1 MPNRH
6 TTLTSLFTDIAG
18 AIRSKTGDSAEIK
31 ADDFDTAIE
40 AIPTGGSGG
49 GEFTT
54 EQLLGVDPIDSLS
67 YDGTTLPKYAL
78 CHRTINNI
86 SLPNLTTINDGSLSY
101 VNTHSNLNTLFS
113 KLETINTSGLQ
124 YFNENI
130 ILTSNYDIVFPKL
143 VNVDSSSFDN
153 FAGTYS
159 EYDYH
164 NYNNPKYNIIMPLV
178 TTSSTNYYSI
188 LRYQRAVRNFSA
200 RNLMCSK
207 NICFYGYSIGTI
219 DIKGWTTAPTSSNG
233 NGCLISSGYNLRT
246 LVIRNSTMCPASSNP
261 AYMWGKGSSQA
272 FFMTGTV
279 DYTYNPNG
287 EHGVIYVP
295 DDLVDTY
302 KNDANWQA
310 CFDVNYIKPL
320 SEYVDP
326 YESYYQQA

>member
-40 AIPTGGSGG
+40 AIPTGGGG
-49 GEFTT
+49 GYTA
-54 EQLLGVDPIDSLS
+54 EQMLGLEPIDSLS
-67 YDGTTLPKYAL
+67 YDGTTLPEYAL
-78 CHRTINNI
+78 YKKTINNL
-86 SLPNLTTINDGSLSY
+86 SLPNLTNINKYSLAFT
-101 VNTHSNLNTLFS
+101 NTSSDLNTLFS
-113 KLETINTSGLQ
+113 KVETINENGLDH
-124 YFNENI
+124 FNEKIN
-130 ILTSNYDIVFPKL
+130 LTSDYNIVFPKL
-143 VNVDSSSFDN
+143 TTIDYKSF
-153 FAGTYS
+153 YS
-159 EYDYH
+159 FGGGDGHDYGYY
-164 NYNNPKYNIIMPLV
+164 NYNKPKYNIIIPQV
-178 TTSSTNYYSI
+178 TSS
-188 LRYQRAVRNFSA
+188 RYFPGYFANKIRNFSA
-200 RNLMCSK
+200 RNWMGVKSICS
-207 NICFYGYSIGTI
+207 YGYSLGTI
-219 DIKGWTTAPTSSNG
+219 DIKGWTTTPNSSSST
-233 NGCLISSGYNLRT
+233 GCLVYYGNNLRT

-261 AYMWGKGSSQA
+261 NYMWSTGSYQA
-272 FFMTGTV
+272 YFMTGTV
-279 DYTYNPNG
+279 EKDFNPNG